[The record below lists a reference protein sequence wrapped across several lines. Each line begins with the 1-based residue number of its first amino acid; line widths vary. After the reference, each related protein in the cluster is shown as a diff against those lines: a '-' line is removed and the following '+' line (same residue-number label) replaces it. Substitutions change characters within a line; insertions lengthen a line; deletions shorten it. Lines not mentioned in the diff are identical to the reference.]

1 MIISTVNLT
10 KHYNGKGGISNV
22 SLSVKE
28 GEVFG
33 FLGKNGAGKSTFIRT
48 LLGLIHPTSG
58 TASVL
63 GKPLGDIEAR
73 RKIGYLPE
81 LFQYHSWLS
90 GYELLD
96 THARLYGM
104 KQPEIRRRIVE
115 VLDIVGLAGHEKKQ
129 VSQYSKGMKQRIG
142 LGCAIM
148 ADPELLFLD
157 EPTSALDPIGRKH
170 VRDIINML
178 KSEGKTIFLN
188 THLLS
193 EVELLSDRIG
203 ILDRGT
209 IKTVGTLESLLSSPL
224 VIKLSNCNDDII
236 AALKVYDSE
245 ISAADGAI
253 TMNPPSDESIPEIA
267 GVIVSKGGRLYEIK
281 RLENAL
287 ERLFIRTVG
296 EEDAR

>member
-10 KHYNGKGGISNV
+10 KHYNGKGGITNV

-58 TASVL
+58 TAIVL

-90 GYELLD
+90 GYELLEI
-96 THARLYGM
+96 HAHLYGM
-104 KQPEIRRRIVE
+104 KQPEIKRRIVE
-115 VLDIVGLAGHEKKQ
+115 VLDIVGLAGHEKKR
-129 VSQYSKGMKQRIG
+129 VSEYSKGMKQRIG

-157 EPTSALDPIGRKH
+157 EPTSALDPVGRKH

-178 KSEGKTIFLN
+178 KGEGKTIFLN

-203 ILDRGT
+203 ILDRGS
-209 IKTVGTLESLLSSPL
+209 IKTIGTLDSLLSSPL
-224 VIKLSNCNDDII
+224 VIKLDGCSEDLIV
-236 AALKVYDSE
+236 ALKVYDSE
-245 ISAADGAI
+245 ISASNGTI

-267 GVIVSKGGRLYEIK
+267 KVIVSMGGRLYEMK
-281 RLENAL
+281 RMENAL

-296 EEDAR
+296 EEDSR

>member
-10 KHYNGKGGISNV
+10 KHYDGKGGITNV

-48 LLGLIHPTSG
+48 LLGLLHPTSG

-63 GKPLGDIEAR
+63 GRPIGDIEAR

-90 GYELLD
+90 GCELLE

-104 KQPEIRRRIVE
+104 KPPEIKRRIGE
-115 VLDIVGLAGHEKKQ
+115 VLDIVGLAGHEKKR

-142 LGCAIM
+142 LGCAVI

-170 VRDIINML
+170 VRDIIHML
-178 KSEGKTIFLN
+178 KGEGKTIFLN

-209 IKTVGTLESLLSSPL
+209 IKTVGTLESLLNSPL
-224 VIKLSNCNDDII
+224 VIRLDSCSEDII
-236 AALKVYDSE
+236 SALKAYDSK
-245 ISAADGAI
+245 ISASDGTI
-253 TMNPPSDESIPEIA
+253 TMNPTTDEAIPDIA
-267 GVIVSKGGRLYEIK
+267 GLIVSKGGRLYEIK
-281 RLENAL
+281 RMENAL
-287 ERLFIRTVG
+287 ERLFIKTVG